1 MNARHQTVQD
11 KFLEILLQKFPKKT
25 TAVET
30 IAELL
35 SIGKDAV
42 YRRLRGDSM
51 LTPEELKILAV
62 QYRISVDE
70 ILFEQSDKV
79 FFSFS
84 SFSSPIDHF
93 DTYLKELLNTLN
105 QNKDLP
111 GLHAIYTTA
120 EIPMFYYGLF
130 PELMCFKL
138 YTWGKS
144 VWKLPFLENE
154 KFSLDLYSAN
164 TIKLIEKVSR
174 IFMNIKSTEFWCL
187 NILDNSLHQIEFL
200 LNNGD
205 FEKEED
211 ALMLCDTLTKL
222 TDHVSMMAK
231 NGKKIIPN
239 TDPELSKVPFELYHN
254 ELVFTNN
261 TILMKSD
268 VGNAVFSTFDSPNF
282 LTTSDKRVVN
292 HIDEWIQGIQYK
304 SEYISIVSEKNRNQL
319 FNHLRKKIDKVKKR
333 IFLTIEV

>member
-11 KFLEILLQKFPKKT
+11 QFLEILLQKFPKKT

-62 QYRISVDE
+62 QYRISLDE

-105 QNKDLP
+105 QSKDLP
-111 GLHAIYTTA
+111 GLHVIYTTA

-154 KFSLDLYSAN
+154 KFSLDIFSAN
-164 TIKLIEKVSR
+164 TIKLIEKMNR
-174 IFMNIKSTEFWCL
+174 IFMNIKST
-187 NILDNSLHQIEFL
+187 EFL

-211 ALMLCDTLTKL
+211 ALMLCDTLTEL

-239 TDPELSKVPFELYHN
+239 TDTELSKVPFELYHN

-261 TILMKSD
+261 TILLKSD

-292 HIDEWIQGIQYK
+292 HMDEWVQGIQYK
-304 SEYISIVSEKNRNQL
+304 SEYISIVSEKNRNQF
-319 FNHLRKKIDKVKKR
+319 FNHLRRKIDLVKKR
-333 IFLTIEV
+333 ISLSLEV